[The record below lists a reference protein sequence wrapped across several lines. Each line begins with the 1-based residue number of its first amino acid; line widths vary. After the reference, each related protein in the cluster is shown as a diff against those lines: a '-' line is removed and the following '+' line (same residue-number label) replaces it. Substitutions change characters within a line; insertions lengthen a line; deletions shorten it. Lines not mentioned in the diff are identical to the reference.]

1 MRFYKT
7 ESDQIAKERLKHMME
22 AEELEFPSA
31 DVMQLKKEIST
42 VVARYFIMPADMFEI
57 KFSLK
62 QDKKRD

>member
-7 ESDQIAKERLKHMME
+7 ESDKIAKERLKQMME
-22 AEELEFPSA
+22 AEELEYPSA

-42 VVARYFIMPADMFEI
+42 VVGRYFNMSADMFEI
-57 KFSLK
+57 KISLK